1 MDKNIRID
9 EIVTRLNAASDAYY
23 GGQEEQMTNYEWD
36 ALFDE
41 LTALEKATGYVRP
54 DSPTQ
59 VTSHSGNE
67 MDGEGEKEAHEY
79 PALSLA
85 KTKKVE
91 ELQDWAGERDIWL
104 SWKLDGSTLVATY
117 DGGALTRVLTRGNGT
132 VGTNITYMASA
143 IRGIPAKIS
152 DKGHLVVRGEATI
165 SYADFEAINDTL
177 EDADDRYAN
186 PRNLAAGTLALDK
199 TNLDKVKERNVTFNA
214 FTLVHT
220 DEVIRSW
227 GARMDYLDQ
236 MGFTTVERERTSA
249 KDLPDAIARW
259 TKKVD
264 SGEMGIPVDG
274 LVITYDDT
282 DYAATGSVTG
292 HHATRAGLA
301 YKWADVSADTVLDH
315 IEWSCAAST
324 ITPVA
329 VFDPV
334 QLEGTTVTRASLCNV
349 SELERLGI
357 GKDRKTELRIIKAN
371 KIIPKCIAVVI
382 DKTNL
387 DKVKERNVTFNA
399 FTLVH
404 TDEVIRSWGA
414 RMDYLE
420 KLGFITVER
429 EHTDA
434 KNLPDAIARWTKKVD
449 TGEMGIPV
457 DGLVITYDDT
467 DYAATGSVTG
477 HHATRAG
484 LAYKWAD
491 VSADTVLDH
500 IEWSCAAS
508 TITPV
513 AVFDPVQLEGTT
525 VTRASLCN
533 ISELERLGI
542 GKDRK
547 TELRIIKANKII
559 PKCIAVVRAEGSY
572 EVPTACPVCGA
583 ATEVRISP
591 ISGVKT
597 LRCTDPNCPAKHLKR
612 FVRFAS
618 KGGLDIDGLSVQTLH
633 EFVNRGYLRDF
644 ADLYHLDAHA
654 DEIVKLEGFGEKSCA
669 NLLAAIEKSRKVDPI
684 HLIFALCIPN
694 IGADAGKKLI
704 AALGTKGFLS
714 RIESGEGFED
724 VDGIG
729 VERSNALLNWFAD
742 DENKNLFDRL
752 MAELTLEDVAPK
764 QEADGTCKGLSFVI
778 TGDVHLFKNRS
789 AFKAYVEQQG
799 GAVTGSVSGK
809 TTYLVSNDGESNS
822 SKTKKAKELGFL
834 FFPRKNLSLGSGVP
848 NLLTLEEEQIGIDKL
863 L

>member
-23 GGQEEQMTNYEWD
+23 GGQEEQMTNYEWRD

-41 LTALEKATGYVRP
+41 LTALEKETGYVRP

-85 KTKKVE
+85 KTKKVA
-91 ELQDWAGERDIWL
+91 ELQDWAGERAIWL

-117 DGGALTRVLTRGNGT
+117 DGGKLTRVLTRGNGT
-132 VGTNITYMASA
+132 VGTNITYMAAA
-143 IRGIPAKIS
+143 IRGIPAKIA
-152 DKGHLVVRGEATI
+152 DNGHLVVRGEATI

-199 TNLDKVKERNVTFNA
+199 TNLDKVRERNVTFNA

-220 DEVIRSW
+220 DEEIRSW
-227 GARMDYLDQ
+227 GARMDYLDRL
-236 MGFTTVERERTSA
+236 GFTTVEREETDA
-249 KDLPDAIARW
+249 VHLPDAIARW

-301 YKWADVSADTVLDH
+301 YKWADVSAETVLDH

-334 QLEGTTVTRASLCNV
+334 QLEGTTVSRASLCNV

-357 GKDRKTELRIIKAN
+357 GADRKTKLR
-371 KIIPKCIAVVI
+371 V
-382 DKTNL
+382 
-387 DKVKERNVTFNA
+387 
-399 FTLVH
+399 
-404 TDEVIRSWGA
+404 
-414 RMDYLE
+414 
-420 KLGFITVER
+420 
-429 EHTDA
+429 
-434 KNLPDAIARWTKKVD
+434 
-449 TGEMGIPV
+449 
-457 DGLVITYDDT
+457 
-467 DYAATGSVTG
+467 
-477 HHATRAG
+477 
-484 LAYKWAD
+484 
-491 VSADTVLDH
+491 
-500 IEWSCAAS
+500 
-508 TITPV
+508 
-513 AVFDPVQLEGTT
+513 
-525 VTRASLCN
+525 
-533 ISELERLGI
+533 
-542 GKDRK
+542 
-547 TELRIIKANKII
+547 IKANKII

-572 EVPTACPVCGA
+572 EIPSACPVCGA
-583 ATEVRISP
+583 ATEVRVSP
-591 ISGVKT
+591 VSGVKT
-597 LRCTDPNCPAKHLKR
+597 LRCTDANCPAKHLKR

-618 KGGLDIDGLSVQTLH
+618 KAGLDIDGLSVQTLH

-644 ADLYHLDAHA
+644 SDLYHLNDRAG
-654 DEIVKLEGFGEKSCA
+654 EIVALEGFGEKSCA
-669 NLLAAIEKSRKVDPI
+669 NLMAAIEKSRKADPV

-694 IGADAGKKLI
+694 IGTDAGKKLI
-704 AALGTKGFLS
+704 AALGTKGFLA

-742 DENKNLFDRL
+742 EGNRALFERL
-752 MAELTLEDVAPK
+752 MYELLVDEVAPK
-764 QEADGTCKGLSFVI
+764 VTNDGTCKGLTFVI
-778 TGDVHLFKNRS
+778 TGDVHTFKNRDD
-789 AFKAYVEQQG
+789 FKAYVERQG
-799 GAVTGSVSGK
+799 GKVAGSVSGK
-809 TTYLVSNDGESNS
+809 TSYLVSNDGESGS
-822 SKTKKAKELGFL
+822 SKAKKAKELGV
-834 FFPRKNLSLGSGVP
+834 PVLSEEAFISRFGGPDGETNAAPANDQQISMES
-848 NLLTLEEEQIGIDKL
+848 LL
-863 L
+863 

>member
-41 LTALEKATGYVRP
+41 LTALEKETGYVRP

-67 MDGEGEKEAHEY
+67 MDGEVEKEAHEY

-85 KTKKVE
+85 KTKKVA
-91 ELQDWAGERDIWL
+91 ELQDWAGERAIWL

-117 DGGALTRVLTRGNGT
+117 DGGKLTRVLTRGNGT
-132 VGTNITYMASA
+132 VGTNITYMAAA
-143 IRGIPAKIS
+143 IRGIPAKIA

-199 TNLDKVKERNVTFNA
+199 TNLDKVRERNVTFNA

-220 DEVIRSW
+220 DEEIRSW
-227 GARMDYLDQ
+227 GARMDYLDRL
-236 MGFTTVERERTSA
+236 GFTTVEREETDA
-249 KDLPDAIARW
+249 VHLPDAIARW

-301 YKWADVSADTVLDH
+301 YKWADVSAETVLDH

-334 QLEGTTVTRASLCNV
+334 QLEGTTVSRASLCNV

-357 GKDRKTELRIIKAN
+357 GADRKTKLR
-371 KIIPKCIAVVI
+371 V
-382 DKTNL
+382 
-387 DKVKERNVTFNA
+387 
-399 FTLVH
+399 
-404 TDEVIRSWGA
+404 
-414 RMDYLE
+414 
-420 KLGFITVER
+420 
-429 EHTDA
+429 
-434 KNLPDAIARWTKKVD
+434 
-449 TGEMGIPV
+449 
-457 DGLVITYDDT
+457 
-467 DYAATGSVTG
+467 
-477 HHATRAG
+477 
-484 LAYKWAD
+484 
-491 VSADTVLDH
+491 
-500 IEWSCAAS
+500 
-508 TITPV
+508 
-513 AVFDPVQLEGTT
+513 
-525 VTRASLCN
+525 
-533 ISELERLGI
+533 
-542 GKDRK
+542 
-547 TELRIIKANKII
+547 IKANKII

-572 EVPTACPVCGA
+572 EIPSACPVCGA
-583 ATEVRISP
+583 ATEVRVSP
-591 ISGVKT
+591 VSGVKT
-597 LRCTDPNCPAKHLKR
+597 LRCTDANCPAKHLKR

-618 KGGLDIDGLSVQTLH
+618 KEGLDIDGLSVQTLH

-644 ADLYHLDAHA
+644 SDLYHLSDHA
-654 DEIVKLEGFGEKSCA
+654 GEIVALEGFGEKSCA
-669 NLLAAIEKSRKVDPI
+669 NLMAAIEKSRKADPV

-694 IGADAGKKLI
+694 IGTDAGKKLI
-704 AALGTKGFLS
+704 AALGTKGFLA

-742 DENKNLFDRL
+742 EGNRALFERL
-752 MAELTLEDVAPK
+752 MYELLVDEVAPK
-764 QEADGTCKGLSFVI
+764 VTNDGTCKGLTFVI
-778 TGDVHLFKNRS
+778 TGDVHTFKNRDD
-789 AFKAYVEQQG
+789 FKAYVERQG
-799 GAVTGSVSGK
+799 GKVAGSVSGK
-809 TTYLVSNDGESNS
+809 TSYLVSNDGESGS
-822 SKTKKAKELGFL
+822 SKAKKAKELGV
-834 FFPRKNLSLGSGVP
+834 PVLSEEAFISRFGGPDGETNAAPANDQQISMES
-848 NLLTLEEEQIGIDKL
+848 LL
-863 L
+863 

>member
-41 LTALEKATGYVRP
+41 LTALEKETGYVRP

-85 KTKKVE
+85 KTKKVA
-91 ELQDWAGERDIWL
+91 ELQDWAGERAIWL

-117 DGGALTRVLTRGNGT
+117 DGGKLTRVLTRGNGT
-132 VGTNITYMASA
+132 VGTNITYMAAA
-143 IRGIPAKIS
+143 IRGIPAKIA

-199 TNLDKVKERNVTFNA
+199 TNLDKVRERNVTFNA

-220 DEVIRSW
+220 DEELRSW
-227 GARMDYLDQ
+227 GARMDYLDRL
-236 MGFTTVERERTSA
+236 GFTTVEREETDA
-249 KDLPDAIARW
+249 VHLPDAIARW

-301 YKWADVSADTVLDH
+301 YKWADVSAETVLDH

-334 QLEGTTVTRASLCNV
+334 QLEGTTVSRASLCNV

-357 GKDRKTELRIIKAN
+357 GADRKTTLR
-371 KIIPKCIAVVI
+371 V
-382 DKTNL
+382 
-387 DKVKERNVTFNA
+387 
-399 FTLVH
+399 
-404 TDEVIRSWGA
+404 
-414 RMDYLE
+414 
-420 KLGFITVER
+420 
-429 EHTDA
+429 
-434 KNLPDAIARWTKKVD
+434 
-449 TGEMGIPV
+449 
-457 DGLVITYDDT
+457 
-467 DYAATGSVTG
+467 
-477 HHATRAG
+477 
-484 LAYKWAD
+484 
-491 VSADTVLDH
+491 
-500 IEWSCAAS
+500 
-508 TITPV
+508 
-513 AVFDPVQLEGTT
+513 
-525 VTRASLCN
+525 
-533 ISELERLGI
+533 
-542 GKDRK
+542 
-547 TELRIIKANKII
+547 IKANKII

-572 EVPTACPVCGA
+572 EIPSACPVCGA
-583 ATEVRISP
+583 ATEVRVSP
-591 ISGVKT
+591 VSGVKT
-597 LRCTDPNCPAKHLKR
+597 LRCTDANCPAKHLKR

-618 KGGLDIDGLSVQTLH
+618 KAGLDIDGLSVQTLH

-644 ADLYHLDAHA
+644 SDLYHLNDHA
-654 DEIVKLEGFGEKSCA
+654 GEIVALEGFGEKSCA
-669 NLLAAIEKSRKVDPI
+669 NLMAAIEKSRKADPV

-694 IGADAGKKLI
+694 IGTDAGKKLI
-704 AALGTKGFLS
+704 AALGTKGFLA

-724 VDGIG
+724 IDGIG
-729 VERSNALLNWFAD
+729 VERSNALLNWFA
-742 DENKNLFDRL
+742 EEGNRALFERL
-752 MAELTLEDVAPK
+752 MHELLVDEVAPK
-764 QEADGTCKGLSFVI
+764 AANDGTCKGLTFVI
-778 TGDVHLFKNRS
+778 TGDVHTFKNRDD
-789 AFKAYVEQQG
+789 FKAYVERQG
-799 GAVTGSVSGK
+799 GKVAGSVSGK
-809 TTYLVSNDGESNS
+809 TSYLVSNDGESGS
-822 SKTKKAKELGFL
+822 SKAKRAKELGV
-834 FFPRKNLSLGSGVP
+834 PVLSEEAFISRFGGPDGETNAAPADDQQISMES
-848 NLLTLEEEQIGIDKL
+848 LL
-863 L
+863 

>member
-41 LTALEKATGYVRP
+41 LTALEKETGYVRP

-85 KTKKVE
+85 KTKKVA
-91 ELQDWAGERDIWL
+91 ELQDWAGERAIWL

-117 DGGALTRVLTRGNGT
+117 DGGKLTRVLTRGNGT
-132 VGTNITYMASA
+132 VGTNITYMAAA
-143 IRGIPAKIS
+143 IHGIPAKIA
-152 DKGHLVVRGEATI
+152 DNGHLVVRGEATI

-199 TNLDKVKERNVTFNA
+199 TNLDKVRERNVTFNA

-220 DEVIRSW
+220 DEEIRSW
-227 GARMDYLDQ
+227 GARMDYLDRL
-236 MGFTTVERERTSA
+236 GFTTVEREETDA
-249 KDLPDAIARW
+249 VHLPDAIARW

-301 YKWADVSADTVLDH
+301 YKWADVSAETVLDH

-329 VFDPV
+329 FFDPV
-334 QLEGTTVTRASLCNV
+334 QLEGTTVSRASLCNV

-357 GKDRKTELRIIKAN
+357 GADRKTKLR
-371 KIIPKCIAVVI
+371 V
-382 DKTNL
+382 
-387 DKVKERNVTFNA
+387 
-399 FTLVH
+399 
-404 TDEVIRSWGA
+404 
-414 RMDYLE
+414 
-420 KLGFITVER
+420 
-429 EHTDA
+429 
-434 KNLPDAIARWTKKVD
+434 
-449 TGEMGIPV
+449 
-457 DGLVITYDDT
+457 
-467 DYAATGSVTG
+467 
-477 HHATRAG
+477 
-484 LAYKWAD
+484 
-491 VSADTVLDH
+491 
-500 IEWSCAAS
+500 
-508 TITPV
+508 
-513 AVFDPVQLEGTT
+513 
-525 VTRASLCN
+525 
-533 ISELERLGI
+533 
-542 GKDRK
+542 
-547 TELRIIKANKII
+547 IKANKII

-572 EVPTACPVCGA
+572 EIPSACPVCGA
-583 ATEVRISP
+583 ATEVRVSP
-591 ISGVKT
+591 VSGVKT
-597 LRCTDPNCPAKHLKR
+597 LRCTDANCPAKHLKR

-618 KGGLDIDGLSVQTLH
+618 KAGLDIDGLSVQTLH

-644 ADLYHLDAHA
+644 SDLYHLNDRAG
-654 DEIVKLEGFGEKSCA
+654 EIVALEGFGEKSCA
-669 NLLAAIEKSRKVDPI
+669 NLMAAIEKSRKADPV

-694 IGADAGKKLI
+694 IGTDAGKKLI
-704 AALGTKGFLS
+704 AALGTKGFLA

-742 DENKNLFDRL
+742 EGNRALFERL
-752 MAELTLEDVAPK
+752 MYELLVDEVAPK
-764 QEADGTCKGLSFVI
+764 VTNDGTCKGLTFVI
-778 TGDVHLFKNRS
+778 TGDVHTFKNRDD
-789 AFKAYVEQQG
+789 FKAYVERQG
-799 GAVTGSVSGK
+799 GKVAGSVSGK
-809 TTYLVSNDGESNS
+809 TSYLVSNDGESGS
-822 SKTKKAKELGFL
+822 SKAKKAKELGV
-834 FFPRKNLSLGSGVP
+834 PVLSEEAFISRFGGPDGETNAAPANDQQISMES
-848 NLLTLEEEQIGIDKL
+848 LL
-863 L
+863 

>member
-1 MDKNIRID
+1 MEEKLLQMKSLV
-9 EIVTRLNAASDAYY
+9 ERLNQASDSYY
-23 GGQEEQMTNYEWD
+23 NGKGELMTDYEWD
-36 ALFDE
+36 ALFDQ
-41 LTALEKATGYVRP
+41 LKRLEEETGEILP
-54 DSPTQ
+54 DSPTNR
-59 VTSHSGNE
+59 VSEDSIVGK
-67 MDGEGEKEAHEY
+67 KEEHEFA
-79 PALSLA
+79 ALSLA
-85 KTKKVE
+85 KTKQVSDLVK
-91 ELQDWAGERDIWL
+91 WAEDRPIWI
-104 SWKLDGSTLVATY
+104 SWKLDGLTLVVTY
-117 DGGALTRVLTRGNGT
+117 DGGILTKIVTRGNGHI
-132 VGTNITYMASA
+132 GTNITHLAPA
-143 IRGIPAKIS
+143 ISGIPATIS
-152 DKGHLVVRGEATI
+152 EKGHLVVRGEAVI
-165 SYADFEAINDTL
+165 SYADFEQFIIESEGD
-177 EDADDRYAN
+177 YAN
-186 PRNLAAGTLALDK
+186 PRNLASGSLALKDIEE
-199 TNLDKVKERNVTFNA
+199 VKQRHIQWIP
-214 FTLVHT
+214 FTLVYT
-220 DEVIRSW
+220 ERELTSW
-227 GARMDYLDQ
+227 GERMQ
-236 MGFTTVERERTSA
+236 MLKDLGMNPVERERIDHPTTENIQLEIDKFTEKVTS
-249 KDLPDAIARW
+249 
-259 TKKVD
+259 KKNPF
-264 SGEMGIPVDG
+264 PVDG
-274 LVITYDDT
+274 LVICYDDT
-282 DYAATGSVTG
+282 AYAATGSVTG
-292 HHATRAGLA
+292 HHATRAGFA
-301 YKWADVSADTVLDH
+301 FKWQDEHADTVLDH

-349 SELERLGI
+349 
-357 GKDRKTELRIIKAN
+357 
-371 KIIPKCIAVVI
+371 
-382 DKTNL
+382 
-387 DKVKERNVTFNA
+387 
-399 FTLVH
+399 
-404 TDEVIRSWGA
+404 
-414 RMDYLE
+414 
-420 KLGFITVER
+420 
-429 EHTDA
+429 
-434 KNLPDAIARWTKKVD
+434 
-449 TGEMGIPV
+449 
-457 DGLVITYDDT
+457 
-467 DYAATGSVTG
+467 
-477 HHATRAG
+477 
-484 LAYKWAD
+484 
-491 VSADTVLDH
+491 
-500 IEWSCAAS
+500 
-508 TITPV
+508 
-513 AVFDPVQLEGTT
+513 
-525 VTRASLCN
+525 
-533 ISELERLGI
+533 SELERLGI

-822 SKTKKAKELGFL
+822 SKTKKAKELGV
-834 FFPRKNLSLGSGVP
+834 PILS
-848 NLLTLEEEQIGIDKL
+848 EEEFVSQFGSPEAVGSSEKEQISML
-863 L
+863 

>member
-41 LTALEKATGYVRP
+41 LTALEKETGYVRP

-85 KTKKVE
+85 KTKKVA
-91 ELQDWAGERDIWL
+91 ELQDWAGERAIWL

-117 DGGALTRVLTRGNGT
+117 DGGKLTRVLTRGNGT
-132 VGTNITYMASA
+132 VGTNITYMAAA
-143 IRGIPAKIS
+143 IRGIPAKIA

-199 TNLDKVKERNVTFNA
+199 TNLDKVCERNVTFNA

-220 DEVIRSW
+220 DEEIRSW
-227 GARMDYLDQ
+227 GARMDYLDRL
-236 MGFTTVERERTSA
+236 GFTTVEREETDA
-249 KDLPDAIARW
+249 VHLPDAIARW

-301 YKWADVSADTVLDH
+301 YKWADVSAETVLDH

-334 QLEGTTVTRASLCNV
+334 QLEGTTVSRASLCNV

-357 GKDRKTELRIIKAN
+357 GADRKTTLR
-371 KIIPKCIAVVI
+371 V
-382 DKTNL
+382 
-387 DKVKERNVTFNA
+387 
-399 FTLVH
+399 
-404 TDEVIRSWGA
+404 
-414 RMDYLE
+414 
-420 KLGFITVER
+420 
-429 EHTDA
+429 
-434 KNLPDAIARWTKKVD
+434 
-449 TGEMGIPV
+449 
-457 DGLVITYDDT
+457 
-467 DYAATGSVTG
+467 
-477 HHATRAG
+477 
-484 LAYKWAD
+484 
-491 VSADTVLDH
+491 
-500 IEWSCAAS
+500 
-508 TITPV
+508 
-513 AVFDPVQLEGTT
+513 
-525 VTRASLCN
+525 
-533 ISELERLGI
+533 
-542 GKDRK
+542 
-547 TELRIIKANKII
+547 IKANKII

-572 EVPTACPVCGA
+572 EVPSTCPVCGA
-583 ATEVRISP
+583 ATEVRVSP
-591 ISGVKT
+591 VSGVKT
-597 LRCTDPNCPAKHLKR
+597 LRCTDANCPAKHLKR

-618 KGGLDIDGLSVQTLH
+618 KAGLDIDGLSVQTLH

-644 ADLYHLDAHA
+644 SDLYHLNDHA
-654 DEIVKLEGFGEKSCA
+654 NEIVALEGFGEKSCA
-669 NLLAAIEKSRKVDPI
+669 NLMAAIEKSRKADPV

-694 IGADAGKKLI
+694 IGTDAGKKLI
-704 AALGTKGFLS
+704 AALGTKGFLA

-742 DENKNLFDRL
+742 EGNRALFERL
-752 MAELTLEDVAPK
+752 MHELQVDDVAPK
-764 QEADGTCKGLSFVI
+764 ATNDGTCKGLTFVI
-778 TGDVHLFKNRS
+778 TGDVHTFKNRDD
-789 AFKAYVEQQG
+789 FKAYVERQG
-799 GAVTGSVSGK
+799 GKVAGSVSGK
-809 TTYLVSNDGESNS
+809 TSYLVSNDGESGS
-822 SKTKKAKELGFL
+822 SKAKKAKELGV
-834 FFPRKNLSLGSGVP
+834 PVLSEEAFISRFGGPDGETNAAPADDQQISMES
-848 NLLTLEEEQIGIDKL
+848 LL
-863 L
+863 

>member
-41 LTALEKATGYVRP
+41 LTALEKETGYVRP

-67 MDGEGEKEAHEY
+67 MDGEGEKEVHEY

-85 KTKKVE
+85 KTKKVA
-91 ELQDWAGERDIWL
+91 ELQDWAGERAIWL

-117 DGGALTRVLTRGNGT
+117 DGGKLTRVLTRGNGT
-132 VGTNITYMASA
+132 VGTNITYMAAA
-143 IRGIPAKIS
+143 IRGIPVKIA

-199 TNLDKVKERNVTFNA
+199 TNLDKVRERNVTFNA

-220 DEVIRSW
+220 DEELRSW
-227 GARMDYLDQ
+227 GARMDYLDRL
-236 MGFTTVERERTSA
+236 GFTTVEREETDA
-249 KDLPDAIARW
+249 VHLPDAIARW

-301 YKWADVSADTVLDH
+301 YKWADVSAETVLDH

-334 QLEGTTVTRASLCNV
+334 QLEGTTVSRASLCNV

-357 GKDRKTELRIIKAN
+357 GADRKTKLR
-371 KIIPKCIAVVI
+371 V
-382 DKTNL
+382 
-387 DKVKERNVTFNA
+387 
-399 FTLVH
+399 
-404 TDEVIRSWGA
+404 
-414 RMDYLE
+414 
-420 KLGFITVER
+420 
-429 EHTDA
+429 
-434 KNLPDAIARWTKKVD
+434 
-449 TGEMGIPV
+449 
-457 DGLVITYDDT
+457 
-467 DYAATGSVTG
+467 
-477 HHATRAG
+477 
-484 LAYKWAD
+484 
-491 VSADTVLDH
+491 
-500 IEWSCAAS
+500 
-508 TITPV
+508 
-513 AVFDPVQLEGTT
+513 
-525 VTRASLCN
+525 
-533 ISELERLGI
+533 
-542 GKDRK
+542 
-547 TELRIIKANKII
+547 IKANKII

-572 EVPTACPVCGA
+572 EVPSACPVCGA
-583 ATEVRISP
+583 ATEVRVSP
-591 ISGVKT
+591 VSGVKT
-597 LRCTDPNCPAKHLKR
+597 LRCTDANCPAKHLKR

-618 KGGLDIDGLSVQTLH
+618 KAGLDIDGLSVQTLH

-644 ADLYHLDAHA
+644 SDLYHLNDHA
-654 DEIVKLEGFGEKSCA
+654 GEIVALEGFGEKSCA
-669 NLLAAIEKSRKVDPI
+669 NLMAAIEKSRKADPV

-694 IGADAGKKLI
+694 IGTDAGKKLI
-704 AALGTKGFLS
+704 AALGTKGFLA

-742 DENKNLFDRL
+742 EGNRALFERL
-752 MAELTLEDVAPK
+752 MHELLVDEVAPK
-764 QEADGTCKGLSFVI
+764 VANDGTCKGFTFVI
-778 TGDVHLFKNRS
+778 TGDVHTFKNRDD
-789 AFKAYVEQQG
+789 FKAYVERQG
-799 GAVTGSVSGK
+799 GKVAGSVSGK
-809 TTYLVSNDGESNS
+809 TSYLVSTDGESGS
-822 SKTKKAKELGFL
+822 SKAKKAKELGV
-834 FFPRKNLSLGSGVP
+834 PVLSEEAFISRFGGPDGETNAAPADDQQISMES
-848 NLLTLEEEQIGIDKL
+848 LL
-863 L
+863 